1 VPSRSAV
8 GYWYGDGST
17 PTGCTTPSTYQP
29 GKNSNRLCTT
39 NGTSATAAF
48 AYDRADR
55 LTASTATGYTST
67 ISYDT
72 RGNVTAIGAEVYG
85 YGGAD
90 RHLSTSNGSTT
101 STNIRDLTD
110 QAVDYKLN
118 GVTQNRYSGNT
129 ALDATGATVVE
140 RTIGLPGGVS
150 LTTRAGG
157 DVWSHPNIQ
166 GSVTTTANSTGT
178 KGTVPTARR

>member
-1 VPSRSAV
+1 M
-8 GYWYGDGST
+8 
-17 PTGCTTPSTYQP
+17 
-29 GKNSNRLCTT
+29 
-39 NGTSATAAF
+39 
-48 AYDRADR
+48 
-55 LTASTATGYTST
+55 TASTATGYTST

-101 STNIRDLTD
+101 SVYVRDLTD
-110 QAVDYKLN
+110 QVVEHKLN
-118 GVTQNRYSGNT
+118 GITQNRYSGNT